1 MTEQTAPSRKGRLKQ
16 IVQVFLKYKVVQN
29 ISKQQHPEMVRQA
42 FEELGPTF
50 IKIGQM
56 LSVRNDLLSSTFVDE
71 FKQLQDNVKS
81 DPFPKV
87 KALLETEL
95 QQPLTEVFSA
105 FDEIPVA
112 SASIG
117 QAHRANLISGK
128 EVIVKVQHPGI
139 IAAIQV
145 DLDLFEKALPLV
157 RAIPEANV
165 VDLKSVL
172 SEVRRSLANETN
184 FLQEMKNAQEFYRNN
199 HQDPQLALPKTL

>member
-145 DLDLFEKALPLV
+145 DLDL
-157 RAIPEANV
+157 
-165 VDLKSVL
+165 LKSPAVG
-172 SEVRRSLANETN
+172 SRNSRSQCGGFKKRAKRSPTIPC
-184 FLQEMKNAQEFYRNN
+184 Q
-199 HQDPQLALPKTL
+199 

>member
-56 LSVRNDLLSSTFVDE
+56 LSVRNDLLSSTFVDA

-95 QQPLTEVFSA
+95 QQPLTEVFR
-105 FDEIPVA
+105 F
-112 SASIG
+112 
-117 QAHRANLISGK
+117 
-128 EVIVKVQHPGI
+128 
-139 IAAIQV
+139 
-145 DLDLFEKALPLV
+145 
-157 RAIPEANV
+157 
-165 VDLKSVL
+165 
-172 SEVRRSLANETN
+172 
-184 FLQEMKNAQEFYRNN
+184 
-199 HQDPQLALPKTL
+199 